1 MDIQILTENTLKIKA
16 KKTILAVDPN
26 PKVVKFDADAIL
38 VMDVNSDPTRVNG
51 SRITIEG
58 PGEYE
63 ISGLKVTGIK
73 SSDGIF
79 FALSFENVNAIIA
92 KASSLE
98 KVPTDKIG
106 EYQIAIINVDSDLNQ
121 SLVTAMESRIIVL
134 YGEKAKEGAKSL
146 GKEEA
151 PKSSKI
157 SIAEDKLP
165 EEMNVMLLS

>member
-1 MDIQILTENTLKIKA
+1 MEIQILDANSLKIKA
-16 KKTILAVDPN
+16 RKTTLAVDPN
-26 PKVVKFDADAIL
+26 PKVVKFDADAVL
-38 VMDVNSDPTRVNG
+38 MTDRTSDPTRVNG

-73 SSDGIF
+73 SSDDIF
-79 FALSFENVNAIIA
+79 FALSFENINAMIA

-106 EYQIAIINVDSDLNQ
+106 EYQIVIINVDSELNQ
-121 SLVTAMESRIIVL
+121 SLVTAMEPRIIIL
-134 YGEKAKEGAKSL
+134 YGEKAQEGAKSL

-165 EEMNVMLLS
+165 EEMNVMRLS

>member
-1 MDIQILTENTLKIKA
+1 MDIQILDKNSLKIKA
-16 KKTILAVDPN
+16 KKTTLAVDPN
-26 PKVVKFDADAIL
+26 LNVTKFDADAIL
-38 VMDVNSDPTRVNG
+38 VMDKNSVPKRINN
-51 SRITIEG
+51 SRFIIEG

-73 SSDGIF
+73 SSDDIF

-121 SLVTAMESRIIVL
+121 SLVTAMESRVIVL
-134 YGEKAKEGAKSL
+134 YGEKSKEGAKSL

-151 PKSSKI
+151 PRSSKI